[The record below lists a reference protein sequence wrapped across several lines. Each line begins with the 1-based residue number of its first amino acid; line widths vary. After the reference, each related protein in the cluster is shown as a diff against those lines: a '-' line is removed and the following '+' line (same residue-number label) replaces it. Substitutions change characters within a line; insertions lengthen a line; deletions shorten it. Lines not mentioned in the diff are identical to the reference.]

1 MPNNSFEEQLKK
13 HLSKFNTYPYLFIG
27 SGLSIRYFN
36 LDSWINLLKNICTE
50 LSLNDYSYY
59 ASSSNQDFTKI
70 AEMMA
75 KDFKEKWWKENIF
88 SESRT
93 IFKDKTIND
102 ESPLKYEICKYIE
115 NKAIVTNATNYLEE
129 IELLKKSNID
139 GIITTNWDN
148 FIEEQLFKDFN
159 CFLGQEELIFSDSF
173 DIGITYKIHGGIK
186 DPNSLILTKQDYDNF
201 ESRYPYLAAKL
212 LTVFVE
218 HPVIFLGYSIQDK
231 NIQSILKSIIA
242 CLSTENIS
250 KLKDRLIFC
259 EWKSGELPSLQDHTM
274 SIDGTILPMKL
285 IKTDSFK
292 PIFSV
297 LSDLKRKIPIK
308 ILKNMKNMV
317 YEFVKSSEPKSKVY
331 VTDDLVRIEDQNN
344 AEFVYGIG
352 IMDKLAK
359 VGIKGLKIDN
369 LIRDVV
375 FDDGKWDSKDICN
388 ELLIPFKSGKQNV
401 PYFKYL
407 KTANLLDKNNKLNSL
422 ENVDFTKKIDKIIK
436 SSIKYFEPTSQILK
450 KKNDVIKNYD
460 SFSIIFNDTNLN
472 NVYKYTYPMLINP
485 KETDLQSLEAFL
497 KSNYEKEMN
506 SNPISGNISHY
517 RKLVCYYDYLK
528 YIYFD
533 NNN

>member
-274 SIDGTILPMKL
+274 LIDGTILPMKL

-359 VGIKGLKIDN
+359 VGIKGITVDY
-369 LIRDVV
+369 LIKDFL
-375 FDDGKWDSKDICN
+375 FDESNFNINDLCLDWFPDQVGKVKYI
-388 ELLIPFKSGKQNV
+388 

-407 KTANLLDKNNKLNSL
+407 KKAKFIGKNKKLVINNKFHKAFSDIINKINLDYFEVDKNY
-422 ENVDFTKKIDKIIK
+422 I
-436 SSIKYFEPTSQILK
+436 K
-450 KKNDVIKNYD
+450 KKNDIQAKYKDLSSIFKD
-460 SFSIIFNDTNLN
+460 SSLTETNKYIYSLLLDPSIVNLD
-472 NVYKYTYPMLINP
+472 
-485 KETDLQSLEAFL
+485 DLLFFL
-497 KSNYEKEMN
+497 KENYSFAQGSNY
-506 SNPISGNISHY
+506 ISHY